1 MHVSC
6 ARWLGAGDWRSRC
19 LAVAAKLWME
29 GRRKLAC
36 GQRLRRE
43 THSSKVTSSM
53 SILVAVWEWPG
64 RRARTFKNSTW
75 ESRKK
80 RRNVATCCH
89 FFAIVRLPRN
99 RVKLQLR
106 LAFAQERWRRGS
118 DQSPHPTSQCSSE
131 RWPLYSVHGRFWP
144 RKRFRPAAFRP
155 VNGPCTEVYGCSKNA
170 VGVQDSAT
178 KRDNVIGVGTT
189 NRTPYVVLRSSD
201 RIFQGPR
208 LRCKEGHCT
217 RRPKVQ

>member
-1 MHVSC
+1 MARPTC
-6 ARWLGAGDWRSRC
+6 AHIQKLDFGESEKT
-19 LAVAAKLWME
+19 AK
-29 GRRKLAC
+29 
-36 GQRLRRE
+36 
-43 THSSKVTSSM
+43 
-53 SILVAVWEWPG
+53 
-64 RRARTFKNSTW
+64 
-75 ESRKK
+75 
-80 RRNVATCCH
+80 CCH
-89 FFAIVRLPRN
+89 LLPRCCQFFAIVRLPRN

-118 DQSPHPTSQCSSE
+118 DQSTHPTPQCSSE
-131 RWPLYSVHGRFWP
+131 RWPLYSVHGRFWS

-155 VNGPCTEVYGCSKNA
+155 VNGPCTQVYECSKNA

-178 KRDNVIGVGTT
+178 KRDNVIGVGTR

-201 RIFQGPR
+201 RIFHGPR